1 MGGWLKYCRQT
12 DMTRTE
18 NPPHALRLVV
28 IAPDLSVEDA
38 DDDTALAL
46 IERSRQLRI
55 GLLEG
60 GFNLIATLPADTFL
74 SERLA
79 QLQPDMIIVDAESDA
94 RDCLEHVVM
103 ATRDERRPIVLFTND
118 DDTSQVKDAVAAGV
132 SAYIV
137 AGLESARIRPILD
150 VAMARFEHE
159 QGLRL
164 ELANARDELRDRKTI
179 DRAKA
184 MLMQRQGLTE
194 TLAYDKLRKAAMDK
208 GLRMGEVAQ
217 RLLDAADLLG

>member
-1 MGGWLKYCRQT
+1 MKSV
-12 DMTRTE
+12 
-18 NPPHALRLVV
+18 PPLRLVV
-28 IAPDLSVEDA
+28 IAPDLVVADTSDA
-38 DDDTALAL
+38 AAVAL

-74 SERLA
+74 RERLV

-94 RDCLEHVVM
+94 RDSLEHVVM

-118 DDTSQVKDAVAAGV
+118 DDTRHVKDAVAAGV

-137 AGLESARIRPILD
+137 AGLAPARIRPILD

-159 QGLRL
+159 EKLRQ
-164 ELANARDELRDRKTI
+164 ELADARSELKDRKTV
-179 DRAKA
+179 DRAKGL
-184 MLMQRQGLTE
+184 LMQRQGLSE
-194 TLAYDKLRKAAMDK
+194 QAAYEKLRKAAMDK
-208 GLRMGEVAQ
+208 GMRLGDVAKQ
-217 RLLDAADLLG
+217 LLDMADLLA